1 MNAAT
6 PIAPPE
12 VPATTATSAT
22 AELNALLARA
32 NAVQVTNVDEYAAA
46 VQICSNIAQMKSRR
60 QEERLGITR
69 KMDAAKQAVMD
80 FFAGTF
86 ITPLE
91 KVDGIIRGK
100 LKAYDAEQ
108 KRIADER
115 RRQVE
120 AEAARARAE
129 TERKAREERERAAQK
144 AAAERA
150 EAERKR
156 QEAERA
162 RKAEEEARKAG
173 DAAAAKAAADNAR
186 TLELAATTSARQ
198 AQRIAEKGF
207 AKADA
212 LEQRAAE
219 IVAPVVTQQ
228 STAVPGKSKRTVWKY
243 RITDGAKIDRKFL
256 APDESKIGATV
267 RALKKDAV
275 DVVGGIE
282 VWEED
287 DLSIKGSKS

>member
-46 VQICSNIAQMKSRR
+46 VQVCANIAQMKSRR
-60 QEERLGITR
+60 QEERLVITR

-86 ITPLE
+86 LTPLE
-91 KVDGIIRGK
+91 KVDVVIRGK
-100 LKAYDAEQ
+100 LKAYDAYQ

-129 TERKAREERERAAQK
+129 TERKAREEREVAAQK
-144 AAAERA
+144 AAAEKA
-150 EAERKR
+150 EADRKR
-156 QEAERA
+156 QEAEHA
-162 RKAEEEARKAG
+162 RKAEEEARAAG

-186 TLELAATTSARQ
+186 TLELAAIKSQQQ
-198 AQRIAEKGF
+198 AERIAEKGF

-219 IVAPVVTQQ
+219 IVAPVVTAQP
-228 STAVPGKSKRTVWKY
+228 TAVAGKAKRTVWKY
-243 RITDGAKIDRKFL
+243 RITDPAKIDRKFL

-267 RALKKDAV
+267 RALKKDAA

-282 VWEED
+282 VWDED
-287 DLSIKGSKS
+287 DLTIRGSKT